1 MFGWDEVLISFTGK
15 ESAKE
20 RRLWRLS
27 CLNVLFQTPQGDDK
41 LQMWLLDLVTEV
53 ELNGDETKEMK
64 WQIVSWAK
72 TEDTEF
78 A

>member
-1 MFGWDEVLISFTGK
+1 
-15 ESAKE
+15 
-20 RRLWRLS
+20 
-27 CLNVLFQTPQGDDK
+27 
-41 LQMWLLDLVTEV
+41 MWLSDLVTEV

-72 TEDTEF
+72 TEDAEF